1 MGGVALRGAQSQNLQ
16 NRLIMSKAEEMGI
29 GCRQLIAGCE
39 DFLELTCQGRSIV
52 INKTR
57 SHRLPL
63 IAGLLAKNKEAANH
77 LLQRRGLPVPPFIV
91 VPEMGEKAARFL
103 EASASVVV
111 KPLDASGSTGVT
123 LDVRTREQLVE
134 AIRRAGRSSGSIL
147 VQRFVPGADYRVLV
161 IGGKVAAVTGYRPAY
176 VIGNGSS
183 SVRELIRRLN
193 ETRIRRRSIGEM
205 EAFAEIKADSP
216 RLKAVL
222 DKQGAALDDLIPA
235 GARLELFDLHNAPA
249 GEISEIYADRT
260 DSICPANAEMA
271 IEAARTLQID
281 VAGIDMRCPDIGRPI
296 TKTSGG
302 ILEVNALPD
311 FAYHVFSY
319 EGASCDVTR
328 MYLEYLFETTL
339 SASHN

>member
-1 MGGVALRGAQSQNLQ
+1 M
-16 NRLIMSKAEEMGI
+16 
-29 GCRQLIAGCE
+29 
-39 DFLELTCQGRSIV
+39 

-235 GARLELFDLHNAPA
+235 GARLGCLIFTMLRPA
-249 GEISEIYADRT
+249 RSAKFTPIARIPSARPTPKWPSRLRERCRLMSPA
-260 DSICPANAEMA
+260 SIC
-271 IEAARTLQID
+271 AAPIS
-281 VAGIDMRCPDIGRPI
+281 AGP
-296 TKTSGG
+296 
-302 ILEVNALPD
+302 
-311 FAYHVFSY
+311 
-319 EGASCDVTR
+319 
-328 MYLEYLFETTL
+328 
-339 SASHN
+339 